1 MRVTSIDS
9 TLKMINLASDTVIT
23 STSSSAK
30 TFVSENLTS
39 DEYTDPVK
47 IGTCELNRFILDGTF
62 QHQIGEAFSS
72 TYITFLSTNQSDD
85 DCIFVSDTYINVAF
99 TKDGTGAIYP
109 QNLIGLSI
117 DFGYFPPSSINI
129 AYTLNSGV
137 IITRDF
143 DVTVDSGE
151 QFFKFISNQCNSI
164 KITYLKSKF
173 PKEFA
178 YMQHITFGR
187 ILNFN
192 GETIKSCN
200 VHEESNLIS
209 SKLVPSTCEMD
220 FYILE
225 PEWNELQDEL
235 FKNQNLS
242 LYCTYTDEYQENETR
257 QFLGDYYLD
266 YWERKDD
273 NITSFK
279 FVSFMGVVDKII
291 RSSGRAYL
299 VSFNNIST
307 VTTVGVALRSIFS
320 VLKQKV
326 YIDPQIENLQLK
338 GYSPSTSYK
347 ESIQRI
353 AFAAGA
359 QIIENSGGEQDIRG
373 GVVKIARYNPN
384 VIFRI
389 PETRVFEGIK
399 DIKNE
404 IVTGLDITYYDYSVP
419 PLGSSIETIYEGNLG
434 IGNNQYIY
442 FPKPVARF
450 EMTTIPSGITYTVID
465 GVQQKFQTY
474 AIVNVTSAGHYVL
487 QGVFYTENASI
498 KSVTF
503 DEFSGYQ
510 PNILKI
516 EGNQYISSSNV
527 DSLVEYWGNY
537 YKIYGLAQEFEF
549 LSVGETTGNFAMFR
563 GSPDNFNTGCI
574 ISQDID
580 VANGFTSKCK
590 TIAVNKIEEKA
601 PFMGQSLYGGSRFGL
616 V

>member
-1 MRVTSIDS
+1 MRITSIDS
-9 TLKMINLASDTVIT
+9 TLKMINLAYDTVIT
-23 STSSSAK
+23 ATSSSAK
-30 TFVSENLTS
+30 VFIPENLINDMYTS
-39 DEYTDPVK
+39 PMK
-47 IGTCELNRFILDGTF
+47 IGTFELNRFILDGTL
-62 QHQIGEAFSS
+62 QHQNGGALSS
-72 TYITFLSTNQSDD
+72 SYITFLSSTQSGD
-85 DCIFVSDTYINVAF
+85 DCIFGTDTYINIAF
-99 TKDGTGAIYP
+99 TNSAGAVYP
-109 QNLIGLSI
+109 QSLIGLSI
-117 DFGYFPPSSINI
+117 DFGYYPPAKINI
-129 AYTLNSGV
+129 EYTLNSGV

-187 ILNFN
+187 ILSFN
-192 GETIKSCN
+192 DETVKACN
-200 VHEESNLIS
+200 VHEENNLIS
-209 SKLVPSTCEMD
+209 AKVVPSTCEMD
-220 FYILE
+220 FYIVE
-225 PEWNELQDEL
+225 SEWNELQDEL
-235 FKNQNLS
+235 FKNQKLE
-242 LYCTYTDEYQENETR
+242 LYCIYTDDDEEYETR
-257 QFLGDYYLD
+257 QFLGNYYLD

-279 FVSFMGVVDKII
+279 FISYLGALDKII
-291 RSSGRAYL
+291 YKRAVFHTSL
-299 VSFNNIST
+299 FS
-307 VTTVGVALRSIFS
+307 VGKVLRAIFS
-320 VLKQKV
+320 GLNQEIYV
-326 YIDPQIENLQLK
+326 DPQIENIKFK
-338 GYSPSTSYK
+338 GYSQRVSYK
-347 ESIQRI
+347 ELIQRI
-353 AFAAGA
+353 AFCAGA
-359 QIIENSGGEQDIRG
+359 QIIDNSGGEQDIRG
-373 GVVKIARYNPN
+373 NVVKVAKYNPN
-384 VIFRI
+384 VISQI
-389 PETRVFEGIK
+389 PETRVFEGLK

-419 PLGSSIETIYEGNLG
+419 PLESSSETIYEGNLG

-442 FPKPVARF
+442 FTKPVARF
-450 EMTTIPSGITYTVID
+450 NMSTIPSGINYVWIS
-465 GVQQKFQTY
+465 GVAQTFPTY
-474 AIVNVTSAGHYVL
+474 AIVNVTVAGHYVL
-487 QGVFYTENASI
+487 QGDFYVEKTSI

-527 DSLVEYWGNY
+527 DSLAEYWGNY

-549 LSVGETTGNFAMFR
+549 LSVGETTGNFVEFR

-601 PFMGQSLYGGSRFGL
+601 PFMGQGLYGGSRFGL

>member
-1 MRVTSIDS
+1 MRVTKIDS
-9 TLKMINLASDTVIT
+9 TLKMINLAYDAVIT
-23 STSSSAK
+23 ATSSSAK
-30 TFVSENLTS
+30 VFVASNLTD
-39 DEYTDPVK
+39 DEYTSPVK

-62 QHQIGEAFSS
+62 QHQNGEALSS
-72 TYITFLSTNQSDD
+72 SYINFLSTNQSDD

-99 TKDGTGAIYP
+99 TKKSTGAVYP

-117 DFGYFPPSSINI
+117 DFGYFPPASINI
-129 AYTLNSGV
+129 AYTLSSSVV
-137 IITRDF
+137 ITKDF

-151 QFFKFISNQCNSI
+151 QFFKFISNQCTSI
-164 KITYLKSKF
+164 KITYKTSKF
-173 PKEFA
+173 PKEYA

-187 ILNFN
+187 ILSFN
-192 GETIKSCN
+192 DETVKACN
-200 VHEESNLIS
+200 VHEENNLIS
-209 SKLVPSTCEMD
+209 AKVVPSTCEMD
-220 FYILE
+220 FYIIE
-225 PEWNELQDEL
+225 SEWNELQDEL
-235 FKNQNLS
+235 FKNQKLQ
-242 LYCTYTDEYQENETR
+242 LYCKYTDDDEEYETR
-257 QFLGDYYLD
+257 QFLGNYYLD

-279 FVSFMGVVDKII
+279 FVSFMGVADK
-291 RSSGRAYL
+291 RVRNRGRAYL
-299 VSFNNIST
+299 VSL
-307 VTTVGVALRSIFS
+307 TTVGTALRNIFS
-320 VLKQKV
+320 YLGQEPADF
-326 YIDPQIENLQLK
+326 YIDPEIENLQLK
-338 GYSPSTSYK
+338 GYSPRTSYK
-347 ESIQRI
+347 EAIQRI
-353 AFAAGA
+353 AFSAGA
-359 QIIENSGGEQDIRG
+359 QIIDNSGGELDIRG

-549 LSVGETTGNFAMFR
+549 LSVGEMTGNFAMFR